1 MKPPSCNIAMAVQV
15 NSRAHG
21 VRYLKFHT
29 SSMSS
34 DDGSLRKKALSLQ
47 DWLDADG
54 RPSTS
59 EHTPD
64 DTVSLAVAA
73 PCQKRFQRL
82 FYPVGNKGG
91 GKKRSPDELKGDI
104 SELCKVCLRHTFPFK
119 DASDVSTSH
128 FVNLMLRRCRQMS
141 WNACQTP
148 PMPPHP
154 FTASRRPAIQMGLTW
169 ARSGPLP

>member
-34 DDGSLRKKALSLQ
+34 DEGSLRKKALSLQ

-91 GKKRSPDELKGDI
+91 GRNEAL
-104 SELCKVCLRHTFPFK
+104 
-119 DASDVSTSH
+119 TSSRETLA
-128 FVNLMLRRCRQMS
+128 NCARCAFDTLFLSR
-141 WNACQTP
+141 TP
-148 PMPPHP
+148 A
-154 FTASRRPAIQMGLTW
+154 TSAQATL
-169 ARSGPLP
+169 